1 MADLTTLAA
10 VKAHENITGTERD
23 ALISKLI
30 TEVSMGIDNYCNR
43 PLMSAARTDVRNGHG
58 GNTMLLRDFPVSS
71 VSSVVIDGRTIPS
84 SAWSLVDRSV
94 VLDGYTF
101 TRGRLNV
108 RIDYVA
114 GYATPPAD
122 IELSCI
128 ETILMCMKRFS
139 HMDVS
144 SKSLAGET
152 VSFIVT
158 DLPPS
163 AKQRLNNYRLVS
175 PM

>member
-10 VKAHENITGTERD
+10 VKAHGSISGTEQD

-30 TEVSMGIDNYCNR
+30 TEVSLGIDNYCNR

-84 SAWSLVDRSV
+84 SDWSLVDRSV

-101 TRGRLNV
+101 TRGRMNV
-108 RIDYVA
+108 KIDYVA
-114 GYATPPAD
+114 GYSTVPAD

-128 ETILMCMKRFS
+128 ETILMCLKRFS

>member
-10 VKAHENITGTERD
+10 VKAHGSITGTEQD

-30 TEVSMGIDNYCNR
+30 TEVSLGIDNYCNR
-43 PLMSAARTDVRNGHG
+43 PLMSAARTDCRNGNG
-58 GNTMLLRDFPVSS
+58 GNTMQLRDFPVSS
-71 VSSVVIDGRTIPS
+71 VSSVLVDGRAVP
-84 SAWSLVDRSV
+84 AANYALVERSV
-94 VLDGYTF
+94 VLDGHTF

-128 ETILMCMKRFS
+128 ESVLLCLKRFS

-163 AKQRLNNYRLVS
+163 ARQRLNNYRLVS